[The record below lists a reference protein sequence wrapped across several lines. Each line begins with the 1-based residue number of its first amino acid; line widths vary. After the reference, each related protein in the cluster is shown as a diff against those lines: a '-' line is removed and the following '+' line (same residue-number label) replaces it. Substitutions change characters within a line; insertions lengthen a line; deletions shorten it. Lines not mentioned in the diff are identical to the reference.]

1 MKKEELRKLFTDA
14 RFHPR
19 FNYDADFETFFNNLW
34 QLIEDEKEE
43 LKKDKDMYLGIAISV
58 VGEEQVEITKDFIL
72 GLETLEQAK

>member
-34 QLIEDEKEE
+34 QWIEDEKKE
-43 LKKDKDMYLGIAISV
+43 LQKDKDIYFEIAIDAI
-58 VGEEQVEITKDFIL
+58 GEEKVETKREFIL
-72 GLETLEQAK
+72 GLETLEPEK